1 MTDVIPDMTTDG
13 DGHDI
18 ARSAHRPRAMRPL
31 GSVEHLMWLLDQ
43 HRPAHHAVTAH
54 VSGRTDVA
62 AWRSALDQLQRRHSL
77 MSVAIVG
84 KPGRVP
90 YFQQGSQAR
99 IPLRVIHD
107 DPAARWEDEVAAELA
122 NPFGADDVPLIRT
135 VLIHADQDAALI
147 LVAHH
152 AIADG
157 MSLAY
162 AIRDT
167 LSVLAGDTLAALP
180 PTPSAD
186 GLLLAPR
193 SSTAPAITKQM
204 PRDQASRL
212 PMRWRAQDDAR
223 PSVRSLAL
231 PQALTAGLRDRARAE
246 SSTVHCAL
254 ATALVIGARK
264 LAPHWRD
271 IPLRVW
277 SPVNARPV
285 LGAGEQCGNFLSSA
299 SSVFTTEG
307 DVFWRLARR
316 VKADIDP
323 AKTREGV
330 ESVLSAI
337 RAFLRDVPDVKAAA
351 NLAAV
356 AFANELELTNLGS
369 LPFGDTVW
377 APETE
382 LSVGRRTS
390 SPKCRPPAGL
400 KRIHAGR

>member
-1 MTDVIPDMTTDG
+1 
-13 DGHDI
+13 
-18 ARSAHRPRAMRPL
+18 
-31 GSVEHLMWLLDQ
+31 
-43 HRPAHHAVTAH
+43 
-54 VSGRTDVA
+54 
-62 AWRSALDQLQRRHSL
+62 
-77 MSVAIVG
+77 
-84 KPGRVP
+84 
-90 YFQQGSQAR
+90 
-99 IPLRVIHD
+99 
-107 DPAARWEDEVAAELA
+107 
-122 NPFGADDVPLIRT
+122 
-135 VLIHADQDAALI
+135 
-147 LVAHH
+147 
-152 AIADG
+152 

-167 LSVLAGDTLAALP
+167 LSVLAGDTLTALP

-186 GLLLAPR
+186 GLLLAFR

-231 PQALTAGLRDRARAE
+231 PYALTAGLRDRARDE
-246 SSTVHCAL
+246 STTVHCAL

-285 LGAGEQCGNFLSSA
+285 LGAGEQCGDFLSSA

-337 RAFLRDVPDVKAAA
+337 RTFLHDVPDVKAAA
-351 NLAAV
+351 NFAAV
-356 AFANELELTNLGS
+356 AFAHELELTNLGS
-369 LPFGDTVW
+369 LPFGDTYGRLKLNSLWGPCVMPRFENMQVIGV
-377 APETE
+377 ATVNGSICLVHTSYTPI
-382 LSVGRRTS
+382 VGLLEEMQLLLAVS
-390 SPKCRPPAGL
+390 AS
-400 KRIHAGR
+400 